1 LPCGREV
8 YYKSNRAKKVI
19 KMKIASFNAN
29 GIRARLPIIQDWL
42 KNESPDVLCIQETKV
57 QDKDF
62 PEEAFHELGYNS
74 TFKGQ
79 KSYNGVAVLSKTLP
93 APVFSGFD
101 SEDFKENARII
112 TVYINNLP
120 IVNTYIPQ
128 GTSPDS
134 ERFQYKLDWFKRL
147 KVFFTEN
154 FQPDKPLLWVGD
166 FNVAPE
172 SIDVYDPEMLLGSVG
187 FHPEEHKA
195 LSAVKS
201 WGFVDVFR
209 MHNPD
214 KKAYTFW
221 DYRAPHSF
229 KRGLGWRIDHIWAT
243 SCLAK
248 KSNNAWI
255 DIKPRQME
263 RPSDHTFLVAE
274 FDIG

>member
-1 LPCGREV
+1 
-8 YYKSNRAKKVI
+8 
-19 KMKIASFNAN
+19 MKIASFNAN
-29 GIRARLPIIQDWL
+29 GIRARLHIIQDWL

-147 KVFFTEN
+147 KVFLQKISSQISLFY
-154 FQPDKPLLWVGD
+154 G
-166 FNVAPE
+166 
-172 SIDVYDPEMLLGSVG
+172 
-187 FHPEEHKA
+187 
-195 LSAVKS
+195 
-201 WGFVDVFR
+201 WGIL
-209 MHNPD
+209 M
-214 KKAYTFW
+214 
-221 DYRAPHSF
+221 
-229 KRGLGWRIDHIWAT
+229 WRQN
-243 SCLAK
+243 L
-248 KSNNAWI
+248 
-255 DIKPRQME
+255 
-263 RPSDHTFLVAE
+263 
-274 FDIG
+274 

>member
-1 LPCGREV
+1 
-8 YYKSNRAKKVI
+8 
-19 KMKIASFNAN
+19 MKIASFNAN

-42 KNESPDVLCIQETKV
+42 KSEGPDVLCIQETKV

-62 PEEAFHELGYNS
+62 PKEAFHELGYNS

-79 KSYNGVAVLSKTLP
+79 KSYNGVAVLSKALP

-112 TVYINNLP
+112 TVYINDLP